1 MRFLA
6 DGPSIPVELLE
17 QRDRG
22 NVVFFCGAGVS
33 KPAGLPSFSELA
45 KRVMT
50 ALGTDAGSKSRILL
64 EQGDGAENLDR
75 VFNLLYQEYRR
86 DEVDGVVNR
95 ILRTPRRAN
104 TSAHATIL
112 RLSRSSAGRPQ
123 VVTTN
128 FDHLFERVDKSL
140 QVHVGPGLPDIR
152 NVGSFEGLVY
162 LHGRR
167 WNPGGSGG
175 GSGKGLILSSSDFGR
190 AYLADGWATR
200 FVRELLQNYFIVLV
214 FGLRRSPEV
223 DHCCSR

>member
-75 VFNLLYQEYRR
+75 VFNLLYQEFRR
-86 DEVDGVVNR
+86 DEVDRVVNR

-123 VVTTN
+123 VVRPISITFSNAWT
-128 FDHLFERVDKSL
+128 SL
-140 QVHVGPGLPDIR
+140 CKCTSAPACQISGVSAR
-152 NVGSFEGLVY
+152 SKA
-162 LHGRR
+162 
-167 WNPGGSGG
+167 WCTCTAGG
-175 GSGKGLILSSSDFGR
+175 GI
-190 AYLADGWATR
+190 
-200 FVRELLQNYFIVLV
+200 
-214 FGLRRSPEV
+214 PEAQAV
-223 DHCCSR
+223 VPARG